1 MYQQNSAG
9 PRGTVERIAD
19 AMMLDAVR
27 RIKKRRRTRLW
38 VPDDPV
44 ILARRAGLVPDPW
57 QADVLHSSAQQL
69 LLNCSRQSGKSQTTA
84 TLALYTALYQPVSLV
99 LLLSPSLRQSS
110 ELFKKVTMLYRVL
123 GRPIAAEAE
132 SALRLELDNGSRIVA
147 LPGKEGTV
155 RGYSGV
161 RLLIV
166 DEASRVEDD
175 LYYSIRPMLAVSGG
189 RLVALSTPFGKRG
202 WWFDAWQNG
211 GAAWERVEVRAEQC
225 PRIPADFLAEERRA
239 LPPHVYASEYECQ
252 FVDNLQMVFSS
263 DLVRGMIS
271 AEARPLAVSW

>member
-1 MYQQNSAG
+1 M
-9 PRGTVERIAD
+9 
-19 AMMLDAVR
+19 
-27 RIKKRRRTRLW
+27 
-38 VPDDPV
+38 
-44 ILARRAGLVPDPW
+44 
-57 QADVLHSSAQQL
+57 
-69 LLNCSRQSGKSQTTA
+69 
-84 TLALYTALYQPVSLV
+84 LALHTALYQTNSLT

-110 ELFKKVTMLYRVL
+110 ELFKKVTALYRVL
-123 GRPIAAEAE
+123 GRPVAAEAE

-155 RGYSGV
+155 RGFSGV

-189 RLVALSTPFGKRG
+189 RLIALSTPFGKRG
-202 WWFDAWQNG
+202 WWYEAWANG

-239 LPPHVYASEYECQ
+239 LPPHVYASEYECE
-252 FVDNLQMVFSS
+252 FVDNLQMVFAS
-263 DLVRGMIS
+263 DLVRAMIS
-271 AEARPLAVSW
+271 ADARPLAVSW

>member
-1 MYQQNSAG
+1 MSQTEMRWPEYPVTLLESLTSRLVLG
-9 PRGTVERIAD
+9 IAP
-19 AMMLDAVR
+19 LDDLGR
-27 RIKKRRRTRLW
+27 
-38 VPDDPV
+38 DPV
-44 ILARRAGLVPDPW
+44 LLARAAGIEPDPW
-57 QADVLHSSAQQL
+57 QAGVLRSVSPRL
-69 LLNCSRQSGKSQTTA
+69 LLNASRQSGKSSTTA
-84 TLALYTALYQPVSLV
+84 MLALHTALYQTNSLT

-110 ELFKKVTMLYRVL
+110 ELFKKVTALYRVL
-123 GRPIAAEAE
+123 GRPVAAEAE

-155 RGYSGV
+155 RGFSGV

-189 RLVALSTPFGKRG
+189 RLIALSTPFGKRG
-202 WWFDAWQNG
+202 WWYEAWANG

-239 LPPHVYASEYECQ
+239 LPPHVYASEYECE
-252 FVDNLQMVFSS
+252 FVDNLQMVFAS
-263 DLVRGMIS
+263 DLVRAMIS
-271 AEARPLAVSW
+271 ADARPLAVSW